1 MGEEVNL
8 IMEPED
14 LEMQFE
20 PVQTTEKEETKQK
33 AGRRKKTETVDDGEL
48 VNCLRKELV
57 NVVLVKKKIEWITDS
72 NHPLSDGMADGTTAT
87 FVVPKLRNG
96 ELKNPLTKLE
106 KDFLEDY
113 MGLEPNALSI
123 HKRPQENFWTNRQVI
138 VQKKGTVLDLS
149 TPMGYI
155 NYKILLMN
163 TDTICPSLEE
173 LKLMPKATYK
183 YVLVSDKE
191 QYTANAEK
199 ATTRSKCWKEYLKI
213 ESKPN
218 VLKSILESM
227 TGEKVGG
234 DIQLEYLQN
243 RVSDLIE
250 SNAREFLSVVT
261 DPLLQYKAL
270 LKEAVE
276 SNVVELRGDYY
287 YYNNTPMCGKDENP
301 TITVAARYVSNPK
314 NQEILFSIQGRLK

>member
-1 MGEEVNL
+1 
-8 IMEPED
+8 
-14 LEMQFE
+14 
-20 PVQTTEKEETKQK
+20 
-33 AGRRKKTETVDDGEL
+33 
-48 VNCLRKELV
+48 
-57 NVVLVKKKIEWITDS
+57 
-72 NHPLSDGMADGTTAT
+72 
-87 FVVPKLRNG
+87 
-96 ELKNPLTKLE
+96 
-106 KDFLEDY
+106 
-113 MGLEPNALSI
+113 
-123 HKRPQENFWTNRQVI
+123 
-138 VQKKGTVLDLS
+138 
-149 TPMGYI
+149 
-155 NYKILLMN
+155 
-163 TDTICPSLEE
+163 
-173 LKLMPKATYK
+173 
-183 YVLVSDKE
+183 
-191 QYTANAEK
+191 
-199 ATTRSKCWKEYLKI
+199 
-213 ESKPN
+213 
-218 VLKSILESM
+218 M